1 MHQQQTCYLRPSA
14 AADYLR
20 SRYGYGAIRTL
31 AKLKVVGGGPAFH
44 RTGRLIVYEP
54 AALDA
59 WALSRLSVPLH
70 STSDVEAA

>member
-1 MHQQQTCYLRPSA
+1 MHQRQYLRPA
-14 AADYLR
+14 DAADYLK
-20 SRYGYGAIRTL
+20 SRYGYGAVRTL
-31 AKLKVVGGGPAFH
+31 AKLRVIGGGPAFH
-44 RTGRLIVYEP
+44 RSGRLIVYEP